1 MNWTQCKP
9 LYDMWGSFEKRFHDN
24 NDAQALTAWQSLSLS
39 TPSEEWLHS
48 LSGFCAQSVSEETV
62 LDFIA
67 HSWSALGE
75 ALCSQRDWV
84 LNGQIN
90 PDTQTIEEALWT
102 ILAQSARATLQLVS
116 DQQLEKM
123 ICPGATAEQLLE
135 MVLPAPFFN
144 GFATALQYMRANPL
158 TQTPSVVYSATDFP
172 WDQLD
177 HLSDHIIEV
186 TGVGMGV
193 DPQLLTQALRNLTK
207 TVGGLKEALAPTQL
221 AQMNW
226 ATLNLLKPRLG
237 KSLTGSHTGITN
249 AIDLYVSED
258 HTVSVVDVFAHEW
271 GHALEFQVGHSNCP
285 IALDPRLS
293 SIQTPLE
300 QLVAAIFNTPQCPIA
315 APQVR
320 QDLKEELIWN
330 VAVHCHKTSHLP
342 FEEAQ
347 KVSEDVWNK
356 VLNGENI
363 RQAMST
369 HHLVD
374 QQSAEEYA
382 QDAIDAYAYF
392 TQLLDEGKS
401 VWLSFSAVMDHL
413 NEIHTKW
420 SHIHPRT
427 PVESGYWSNPREIFA
442 RAMEVALPQA
452 LAPGPRGARHE
463 MYPHNSEYDYI
474 CDQVKIFL
482 SSLAPATTLSD
493 KIIKKRGSGMVSIQ
507 LGPQSNPEP

>member
-9 LYDMWGSFEKRFHDN
+9 LYDIWGSFEKRFHEN
-24 NDAQALTAWQSLSLS
+24 NDAHALTAWQSLSLS
-39 TPSEEWLHS
+39 TPSEEWLQS

-62 LDFIA
+62 LAFIA

-90 PDTQTIEEALWT
+90 PTTQRVEEALWT
-102 ILAQSARATLQLVS
+102 ILAQSARATLQMVS

-135 MVLPAPFFN
+135 MILPAPFFN
-144 GFATALQYMRANPL
+144 GFFSALQYMRANPIPPN
-158 TQTPSVVYSATDFP
+158 PSVVYSASDFP

-186 TGVGMGV
+186 TGVGMGI
-193 DPQLLTQALRNLTK
+193 DTQLLTQNLESLTQM
-207 TVGGLKEALAPTQL
+207 VGSLKKAITPTQL

-237 KSLTGSHTGITN
+237 KSLMGSHTGITN
-249 AIDLYVSED
+249 AIDVYVSED
-258 HTVSVVDVFAHEW
+258 HMVSVVDIFAHEW
-271 GHALEFQVGHSNCP
+271 GHALEFQVGHSNCAFSP
-285 IALDPRLS
+285 DPRLS
-293 SIQTPLE
+293 SIQAPLE
-300 QLVAAIFNTPQCPIA
+300 QLVTAIFNTPQCPIA

-320 QDLKEELIWN
+320 QDLKEELVWN

-342 FEEAQ
+342 FKEAQ
-347 KVSEDVWNK
+347 KVAEDVWNK
-356 VLNGENI
+356 AMNGESV
-363 RQAMST
+363 RQAMSI
-369 HHLVD
+369 HHLPD

-382 QDAIDAYAYF
+382 QDAMDAYAYF

-401 VWLSFSAVMDHL
+401 VWLSFSAVMDRL

-420 SHIHPRT
+420 SHIHPHT
-427 PVESGYWSNPREIFA
+427 PVEPGYWSNPREIFA

-452 LAPGPRGARHE
+452 LSSGPRPRIARHE

-474 CDQVKIFL
+474 CDHIKIFL
-482 SSLAPATTLSD
+482 SSLAPSTNLSD

-507 LGPQSNPEP
+507 LGPPM

>member
-144 GFATALQYMRANPL
+144 GFAAALKYMRANPL

-207 TVGGLKEALAPTQL
+207 TAGALKEALAPTQL
-221 AQMNW
+221 AQMEW

-237 KSLTGSHTGITN
+237 KSLMGSHTGITN

-285 IALDPRLS
+285 IAPDPRLS
-293 SIQTPLE
+293 SIQAPLE

-315 APQVR
+315 APRVR
-320 QDLKEELIWN
+320 QDLKEELVWN

-342 FEEAQ
+342 FKEAQ

-356 VLNGENI
+356 VLNGENV
-363 RQAMST
+363 RQAISN
-369 HHLVD
+369 HHLPD